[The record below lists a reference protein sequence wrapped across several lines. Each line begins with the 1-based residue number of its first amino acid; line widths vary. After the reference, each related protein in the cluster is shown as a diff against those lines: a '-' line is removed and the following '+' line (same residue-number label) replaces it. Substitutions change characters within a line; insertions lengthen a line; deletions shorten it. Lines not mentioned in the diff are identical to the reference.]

1 MRSKIVAFVD
11 NTHNSPLDKRYHELA
26 LYKTILKI
34 NQKFLLDAIDRLE
47 RKIHIDELQGK
58 IDISTISFK
67 DELKVYEENVAELI
81 DKIEINIK
89 IIKVCEVPFVNA
101 GIEITGMSSFV
112 VGLTASAQNVC
123 VNIKVSNSDDLVE
136 RFKKI
141 EAEGQRMSQR
151 IMSKRIG
158 ALVLAIKNKEL
169 LQGDVDERIN
179 GLEARKVALK
189 SLLKLTLNAINS
201 DKTVT
206 DNLLKNQLI
215 EQIRNHYEPIMAEI
229 NNAIELLRAY
239 SASGVAN
246 SNETIKDM
254 RNSVNLQLDIID
266 DRIALNAKFKSYGTN
281 LEYYNSQENNLISRK
296 QMFELFQ
303 SILNRGSLVLKPE
316 EKKMLSKLTGDDFN
330 ENFFE
335 NFNDNFTKLVEGA
348 IDGEDIINQQIN
360 AARDCFGAEQLNK
373 LQQLISTLHVK
384 SQETDQMLIKIQQ
397 SRDEIQKQMLKELKR
412 VEDSNVSD
420 SEKVALTRSIRKLY
434 EPIIEKLNDAI
445 NDLMSL
451 ASNYK
456 NSERDAVQLFN
467 LTLNELTK
475 MIERTELYLSENELT
490 DLINSIKNILNR
502 DSYAEAK
509 SIRNDNAKL
518 KDNLVILEKILSE
531 RMQKV
536 QKIAVELKEAA

>member
-34 NQKFLLDAIDRLE
+34 NQKFLLDAIDKLE
-47 RKIHIDELQGK
+47 RKIRIDELKGK

-67 DELKVYEENVAELI
+67 DELKVYEKNVAELI
-81 DKIEINIK
+81 DKIEININ
-89 IIKVCEVPFVNA
+89 IIQVCEVPIIKA
-101 GIEITGMSSFV
+101 GIEITGMNSLV

-141 EAEGQRMSQR
+141 EVEGQQMSQR
-151 IMSKRIG
+151 ILSERIG

-169 LQGDVDERIN
+169 LQGDVDDRIK
-179 GLEARKVALK
+179 GLKAREDALN
-189 SLLKLTLNAINS
+189 SLLELTLNAINS

-215 EQIRNHYEPIMAEI
+215 KQFRNNYEHIITEI
-229 NNAIELLRAY
+229 NNERELLRAY
-239 SASGVAN
+239 SASGAAN
-246 SNETIKDM
+246 SIETIKDM

-467 LTLNELTK
+467 LTLNQLTK

-502 DSYAEAK
+502 DSYVEAK

-536 QKIAVELKEAA
+536 QKIAVELREAA